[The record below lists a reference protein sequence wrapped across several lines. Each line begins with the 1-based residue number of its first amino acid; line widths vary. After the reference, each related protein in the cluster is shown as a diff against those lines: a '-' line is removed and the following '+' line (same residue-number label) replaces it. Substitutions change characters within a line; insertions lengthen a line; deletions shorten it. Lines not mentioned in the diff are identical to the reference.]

1 MINFAA
7 FLHELFGFCNMMKK
21 LILVTIALIGLISC
35 STDLSG
41 IEEKLSI
48 LEKEGSNLENE
59 YEKAKEASDKLG
71 QESEA
76 LEAEVKKRQEENE
89 KIRQQLAAL
98 EDSLNT
104 VEPKLLSMEFVAADN
119 PLQLIENV
127 KCEIIG
133 DSAVECRILNITS
146 SKVLIPRFTFQGSVV
161 TINGEEV
168 ESGVSMIDFSEPVV
182 LSIITSKTIKDYTV
196 YVGAYTGLPTV
207 WIETN
212 THKDIDVAGQFYNG
226 KIKMAGNPG
235 TSSNGY
241 ITQANAKIM
250 AVGTIYWYRSR
261 IHEDMQLGKNA
272 YSVLFNDDI
281 SLLDSPAGKT
291 WEFYTNTS
299 EKTMLHN
306 QTAFYL
312 GSMSALEYTPRFYH
326 VNLLM
331 NGRYYGTY
339 LMGEDMEVSEGR
351 VDVGSDGFLLGI
363 GASSSGPVFS
373 TSYLERAV
381 SVIAPSASQSEASVD
396 YISNFVTTAENALF
410 SSDFTDASE
419 GWQKYMD
426 IDSFVDWYLI
436 NEISKNENGAF
447 RNNCMMNLTRGG
459 KLKMGPLWDFEKA
472 FSVDSSPSGFVI
484 KDVNWYARLFKD
496 PAFVAKVKERYDFF
510 YSHKN
515 DIITEISN
523 TAEYLKYAIQEDN
536 NKWNT
541 FTTASNSGEQ
551 AWLLYQ
557 TTVYSMEKWLNSRM
571 DWLKGEFD
579 AMA

>member
-1 MINFAA
+1 MQR
-7 FLHELFGFCNMMKK
+7 FLYELFGFCNMMKK

-339 LMGEDMEVSEGR
+339 LMGEDLEVSEGR
-351 VDVGSDGFLLGI
+351 VNVGSDGFLLGI

-541 FTTASNSGEQ
+541 FTIASNSGEQ

>member
-1 MINFAA
+1 
-7 FLHELFGFCNMMKK
+7 MMKK
-21 LILVTIALIGLISC
+21 LVLVTIALIGLISC

-48 LEKEGSNLENE
+48 LEKEGSNLENK
-59 YEKAKEASDKLG
+59 YNQAKDESDRLS
-71 QESEA
+71 QESDA

-207 WIETN
+207 WIETT

-261 IHEDMQLGKNA
+261 IHEDLQLGKNA

-339 LMGEDMEVSEGR
+339 LMGEDLEVSEGR
-351 VDVGSDGFLLGI
+351 VNVGSDGFLLGI
-363 GASSSGPVFS
+363 GASFSGPAFS

-381 SVIAPSASQSEASVD
+381 SVIAPSASQSESSVD

-410 SSDFTDASE
+410 SSDFTDASS

-472 FSVDSSPSGFVI
+472 FSVDSSPNGFVI

>member
-1 MINFAA
+1 MQR

-41 IEEKLSI
+41 IEEKLSF

-59 YEKAKEASDKLG
+59 YEKAKDASDKLG

-351 VDVGSDGFLLGI
+351 VNVGSDGFLLGI

>member
-1 MINFAA
+1 MQR
-7 FLHELFGFCNMMKK
+7 FLNELFGFCNMMKK

-339 LMGEDMEVSEGR
+339 LMGEDLEVSEGR
-351 VDVGSDGFLLGI
+351 VNVGSDGFLLGI

>member
-1 MINFAA
+1 MQR

-59 YEKAKEASDKLG
+59 YEKAKDASDKLG

>member
-339 LMGEDMEVSEGR
+339 LMGEDLEVSEGR
-351 VDVGSDGFLLGI
+351 VNVGSDGFLLGI

>member
-339 LMGEDMEVSEGR
+339 LMGEDLEVSEGR
-351 VDVGSDGFLLGI
+351 VNVGSDGFLLGI
-363 GASSSGPVFS
+363 GASSYGPVFS

>member
-1 MINFAA
+1 
-7 FLHELFGFCNMMKK
+7 MMKK
-21 LILVTIALIGLISC
+21 LVLVTVALIGLISC

-41 IEEKLSI
+41 IEEKLSM
-48 LEKEGSNLENE
+48 LEKEGSNLENK
-59 YEKAKEASDKLG
+59 YNKAKDESDRLS
-71 QESEA
+71 QESDA

-133 DSAVECRILNITS
+133 DSAVECRILNIMS

-207 WIETN
+207 WMETN
-212 THKDIDVAGQFYNG
+212 THKDINVAGLFYNG
-226 KIKMAGNPG
+226 KIKMVGNPG

-261 IHEDMQLGKNA
+261 VHEDLQLGKNA
-272 YSVLFNDDI
+272 YSVVFNDDI

-291 WEFYTNTS
+291 WEFYTNTG

-339 LMGEDMEVSEGR
+339 LMGEDLEVSEGR
-351 VDVGSDGFLLGI
+351 VNVGSDGFLLGI
-363 GASSSGPVFS
+363 GASFSGPAFS

-381 SVIAPSASQSEASVD
+381 SVIAPSASQSESSVD

-410 SSDFTDASE
+410 SSDFTDASS

-472 FSVDSSPSGFVI
+472 FSVDSSPNGFVI

>member
-1 MINFAA
+1 MQR

-59 YEKAKEASDKLG
+59 YEKAKDASDKLG

-351 VDVGSDGFLLGI
+351 VNVGSDGFLLGI

>member
-1 MINFAA
+1 
-7 FLHELFGFCNMMKK
+7 MKK

-339 LMGEDMEVSEGR
+339 LMGEDLEVSEGR
-351 VDVGSDGFLLGI
+351 VNVGSDGFLLGI
-363 GASSSGPVFS
+363 GASSSGPAFS

-541 FTTASNSGEQ
+541 FTIASNSGEQ

>member
-1 MINFAA
+1 
-7 FLHELFGFCNMMKK
+7 MMKK

-226 KIKMAGNPG
+226 TIKMAGNPG

-339 LMGEDMEVSEGR
+339 LMGEDLEVSEGR
-351 VDVGSDGFLLGI
+351 VNVGSDGFLLGI
-363 GASSSGPVFS
+363 GTSSSGPVFS

>member
-1 MINFAA
+1 MQR

-272 YSVLFNDDI
+272 YSVLFSDDI

-291 WEFYTNTS
+291 WEFYTNTG

-339 LMGEDMEVSEGR
+339 LMGEDLEVSEGR
-351 VDVGSDGFLLGI
+351 VNVGSDGFLLGI
-363 GASSSGPVFS
+363 GASSSGPAFS

-410 SSDFTDASE
+410 SSDFTDVSE

-541 FTTASNSGEQ
+541 FTIASNSGEQ

>member
-1 MINFAA
+1 
-7 FLHELFGFCNMMKK
+7 MMKK

-59 YEKAKEASDKLG
+59 YEKAKDASDKLG

-339 LMGEDMEVSEGR
+339 LMGEDLEVSEGR
-351 VDVGSDGFLLGI
+351 VNVGSDGFLLGI

-410 SSDFTDASE
+410 SSDFTYASE

-541 FTTASNSGEQ
+541 FTIASNSGEQ

>member
-1 MINFAA
+1 MQRFI
-7 FLHELFGFCNMMKK
+7 HELFGFCNMMKK
-21 LILVTIALIGLISC
+21 LVLVTIALIGLISC
-35 STDLSG
+35 TTDLSG
-41 IEEKLSI
+41 IEEKLTG
-48 LEKEGSNLENE
+48 LEKEGDNLEKKYNDA
-59 YEKAKEASDKLG
+59 KA
-71 QESEA
+71 ESERLSA
-76 LEAEVKKRQEENE
+76 ETTELEAEVKRRQEENE
-89 KIRQQLAAL
+89 KIRQQLLTL

-119 PLQLIENV
+119 PLQLIENA

-133 DSAVECRILNITS
+133 DSAVECRVLNVMS

-168 ESGVSMIDFSEPVV
+168 ESGVSMVDFSQPVV
-182 LSIITSKTIKDYTV
+182 LSIITPKTIKDYTV

-207 WIETN
+207 WMET
-212 THKDIDVAGQFYNG
+212 TSYKDIDVAWQYFNG
-226 KIKMAGNPG
+226 KLKVAGNPG
-235 TSSNGY
+235 TSHKSF
-241 ITQANAKIM
+241 ITQVNAKIM

-261 IHEDMQLGKNA
+261 VHTDLQLGKNA
-272 YSVLFNDDI
+272 YSVLFNDAVSI
-281 SLLDSPAGKT
+281 LDTPAGKT
-291 WEFYTNTS
+291 WDFYTSTG

-312 GSMSALEYTPRFYH
+312 GSISALEYTPRFYH
-326 VNLLM
+326 VNLLL

-339 LMGEDMEVSEGR
+339 LMGESLEVSEGR
-351 VDVGSDGFLLGI
+351 VNVGSDGFLLGI
-363 GASSSGPVFS
+363 GASASGPSFS
-373 TSYLERAV
+373 TPNLERAV
-381 SVIAPSASQSEASVD
+381 SVIAPSASQSDASVD
-396 YISNFVTTAENALF
+396 YISNFVANAESALF
-410 SSDFTDASE
+410 SSDFTDASS

-447 RNNCMMNLTRGG
+447 RSNCMMNLTRGG

-472 FSVDSSPSGFVI
+472 FSADSNPSGFVI
-484 KDVNWYARLFKD
+484 KNVNWYARLFQD
-496 PAFVAKVKERYDFF
+496 PAFVAKVKERFDYF

-523 TAEYLKYAIQEDN
+523 TASYLKYAIQEDN

-541 FTTASNSGEQ
+541 FTTALNSGEQ
-551 AWLLYQ
+551 AWLKYQ
-557 TTVYSMEKWLNSRM
+557 DIVFSMEKWLDSRM

>member
-1 MINFAA
+1 
-7 FLHELFGFCNMMKK
+7 MMKK

-41 IEEKLSI
+41 IEEKLSF

-59 YEKAKEASDKLG
+59 YEKAKDASDKLG

-351 VDVGSDGFLLGI
+351 VNVGSDGFLLGI

>member
-1 MINFAA
+1 
-7 FLHELFGFCNMMKK
+7 MMKK

-339 LMGEDMEVSEGR
+339 LMGEDLEVSEGR
-351 VDVGSDGFLLGI
+351 VNVGSDGFLLGI

>member
-1 MINFAA
+1 MQR

-59 YEKAKEASDKLG
+59 YEKAKDASDKLG

-76 LEAEVKKRQEENE
+76 LEAEVKKRQ
-89 KIRQQLAAL
+89 

-196 YVGAYTGLPTV
+196 YLGAYTGLPTV

-351 VDVGSDGFLLGI
+351 VNVGSDGFLLGI

>member
-1 MINFAA
+1 
-7 FLHELFGFCNMMKK
+7 MKK

-339 LMGEDMEVSEGR
+339 LMGEDLEVSEGR
-351 VDVGSDGFLLGI
+351 VNVGSDGFLLGI

>member
-1 MINFAA
+1 
-7 FLHELFGFCNMMKK
+7 MMKK

-59 YEKAKEASDKLG
+59 YEKAKDASDKLG
-71 QESEA
+71 QESDA

-351 VDVGSDGFLLGI
+351 VNVGSDGFLLGI
-363 GASSSGPVFS
+363 GASSSGPAFS

>member
-1 MINFAA
+1 
-7 FLHELFGFCNMMKK
+7 MMKK
-21 LILVTIALIGLISC
+21 LVLVTIALIGLISC

-48 LEKEGSNLENE
+48 LEKEGSNLENK
-59 YEKAKEASDKLG
+59 YNQAKDESDRLS
-71 QESEA
+71 QESDA

-207 WIETN
+207 WIETT

-261 IHEDMQLGKNA
+261 IHEDLQLGKNA

-339 LMGEDMEVSEGR
+339 LMGEDLEVSEGR
-351 VDVGSDGFLLGI
+351 VNVGSDGFLLGI
-363 GASSSGPVFS
+363 GASFSGPAFS

-381 SVIAPSASQSEASVD
+381 SVIAPSASQSESSVD

-410 SSDFTDASE
+410 SSDFTDASS

-472 FSVDSSPSGFVI
+472 FSVDSSPNGFVI

-496 PAFVAKVKERYDFF
+496 PAFVAKVKERYEFF

>member
-1 MINFAA
+1 
-7 FLHELFGFCNMMKK
+7 MMKK
-21 LILVTIALIGLISC
+21 LVLVTVALIGLISC

-41 IEEKLSI
+41 IEEKLSM
-48 LEKEGSNLENE
+48 LEKEGSNLENK
-59 YEKAKEASDKLG
+59 YNKAKDESDRLS
-71 QESEA
+71 QESDA

-133 DSAVECRILNITS
+133 DSAVECRILNIMS

-207 WIETN
+207 WMETN
-212 THKDIDVAGQFYNG
+212 THKDINVAGLFYNG
-226 KIKMAGNPG
+226 KIKMVGNPG

-261 IHEDMQLGKNA
+261 VHEDLQLGKNA
-272 YSVLFNDDI
+272 YSVVFNDDI

-291 WEFYTNTS
+291 WEFYTNTG

-339 LMGEDMEVSEGR
+339 LMGEDLEVSEGR
-351 VDVGSDGFLLGI
+351 VNVGSDGFLLGI
-363 GASSSGPVFS
+363 GASSSGPAFS

-381 SVIAPSASQSEASVD
+381 SVIAPSASQSESSVD

-410 SSDFTDASE
+410 SSDFTDASS

-472 FSVDSSPSGFVI
+472 FSVDSSPNGFVI

>member
-1 MINFAA
+1 
-7 FLHELFGFCNMMKK
+7 MMKK

-59 YEKAKEASDKLG
+59 YEKAKDASDKLG

-351 VDVGSDGFLLGI
+351 VNVGSDGFLLGI

>member
-1 MINFAA
+1 MQR
-7 FLHELFGFCNMMKK
+7 FLNELFGFCNMMKK

-71 QESEA
+71 QESDA

-339 LMGEDMEVSEGR
+339 LMGEDLEVSEGR
-351 VDVGSDGFLLGI
+351 VNVGSDGFLLGI

-396 YISNFVTTAENALF
+396 FISNFVTTAENALF